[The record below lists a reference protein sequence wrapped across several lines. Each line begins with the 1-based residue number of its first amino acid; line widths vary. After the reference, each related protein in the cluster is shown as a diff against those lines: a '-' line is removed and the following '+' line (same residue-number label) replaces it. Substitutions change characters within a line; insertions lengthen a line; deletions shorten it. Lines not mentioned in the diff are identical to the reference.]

1 MVTRREIWGWGRSP
15 RAICKMAEPRDK
27 ADLTAMLAEGP
38 MIARGA
44 GRAYGDAALQPQL
57 TLSTRL
63 VGFPR
68 AYRTPVWTKLFWRSI
83 SQVSVV
89 HSFD

>member
-1 MVTRREIWGWGRSP
+1 
-15 RAICKMAEPRDK
+15 CKMAEPRDK

-57 TLSTRL
+57 TLSTLHMNRFL
-63 VGFPR
+63 
-68 AYRTPVWTKLFWRSI
+68 K
-83 SQVSVV
+83 
-89 HSFD
+89 FDGETGELECEAGAML